1 MTYKKVKDLGHGT
14 LQYDILISKEEV
26 RKAYDTEVTKQIKA
40 VKVEGF
46 RPGKA
51 PKELAEKELNKDDVY
66 TKALNTLLPIYLDE
80 IIKADELK
88 VITTPRVKLTS
99 AKEGEDW
106 TVEATFI
113 LKPKVKLPDYKKK
126 IKDLKKASEKSGLW
140 KPGDSLEKQSEED
153 KQKADSQLLNSIL
166 DILLKDSSVELS
178 DVLIQEEYDRK
189 LAGVIDELRKIGLTT
204 EAYLKSKDS
213 TLEEMQAKIRKE
225 VEETFILE
233 FVLEEL
239 SNIENIMIEQTDF
252 DKLLATVTDP
262 ARQEEIKNNAY
273 YYAGLMRRQK
283 LFEHLMSL

>member
-1 MTYKKVKDLGHGT
+1 MTYKKSKDLAGGT
-14 LQYDILISKEEV
+14 VQYEITISKDEV
-26 RKAYDTEVTKQIKA
+26 QKAYDAEVTRQIKS

-66 TKALNTLLPIYLDE
+66 TKALNAVLPIYLDE
-80 IIKADELK
+80 IIQKDELK
-88 VITTPRVKLTS
+88 IITTPRLKLTA

-113 LKPKVKLPDYKKK
+113 MKPKVKLPDYKKK
-126 IKDLKKASEKSGLW
+126 IQALKKDSQKSDLW
-140 KPGDSLEKQSEED
+140 KPGDSLEKQPDEE

-166 DILLKDSSVELS
+166 EILLKDSTVELS
-178 DVLIQEEYDRK
+178 EVLVGEEYDRK
-189 LAGVIDELRKIGLTT
+189 LAGVVDELRKIGLTT
-204 EAYLKSKDS
+204 EAYLKSKNM
-213 TLEEMQAKIRKE
+213 TLTQMQEKIRKE
-225 VEETFILE
+225 VEETFTLE

-239 SNIENIMIEQTDF
+239 TDIENIIVDQADF
-252 DKLLATVTDP
+252 DRLLSTVTDP
-262 ARQEEIKNNAY
+262 ERQKEIQANAY